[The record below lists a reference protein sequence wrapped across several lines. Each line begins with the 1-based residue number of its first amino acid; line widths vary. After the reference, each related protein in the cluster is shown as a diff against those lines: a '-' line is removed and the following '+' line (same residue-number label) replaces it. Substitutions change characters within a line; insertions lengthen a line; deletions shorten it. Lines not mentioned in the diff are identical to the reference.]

1 MVLLFDD
8 SSSRELMRGTDLQ
21 SDAERIE
28 DAKGHI
34 RKDSWFHIRWSF
46 WMLNFGLGPQ
56 FLLNHVN
63 SSSKYSFKVQ
73 SFEPR
78 FFT

>member
-34 RKDSWFHIRWSF
+34 RKDPWFRMAEFLRTKF
-46 WMLNFGLGPQ
+46 W
-56 FLLNHVN
+56 
-63 SSSKYSFKVQ
+63 
-73 SFEPR
+73 
-78 FFT
+78 

>member
-34 RKDSWFHIRWSF
+34 RKDPRFHIRWSF
-46 WMLNFGLGPQ
+46 CMPKFGLGTQ
-56 FLLNHVN
+56 FLVNHVN
-63 SSSKYSFKVQ
+63 SSSKYSFGVQ